1 MQTRPRL
8 LVAALVATLLA
19 VGVALLAPAGPAS
32 AVSLPGMVL
41 SSTTATLPPEL
52 APLATGKRITYV
64 TTDVNGNV
72 IMATG
77 LIMTPKTN
85 KANRVVAWAHGTTG
99 LADQCT
105 PSTNQSVFW
114 SEARVAVAALLG
126 KGFTVAAPDYPGL
139 GTTQAHPYLIGPS
152 EARSIIDAVKA
163 ARYLDGYLSTNY
175 VIDGHSQGG
184 QGSLFANQMAPAY
197 DGNLVLKGSASIA
210 PVSNAATLAPLI
222 PGTPNQGYLVMG
234 LYGLQAVDSTF
245 SANSVLAPTAK
256 TKTSTL
262 NTGCLMEILA
272 AYQNLSASQL
282 LVGGALPDSVVA
294 KLDHWDSPAQT
305 TPTAPILLIQGT
317 ADESVPQFLTD
328 MLADELSH
336 YSQPVT
342 YEVIDGA
349 THDTAASRSA
359 DTVATWL
366 AGRF

>member
-1 MQTRPRL
+1 MKTSPRL
-8 LVAALVATLLA
+8 PVAALVAILLA
-19 VGVALLAPAGPAS
+19 VGAALVAPTGPAS
-32 AVSLPGMVL
+32 AASIPGMVL
-41 SSTTATLPPEL
+41 SSTTATLPSGL
-52 APLATGKRITYV
+52 ATLATGKRITYV
-64 TTDVNGNV
+64 TTDVNGNL
-72 IMATG
+72 ITATG
-77 LIMTPKTN
+77 LIMTPIN
-85 KANRVVAWAHGTTG
+85 NRANRVAAWAHGTTG
-99 LADQCT
+99 LADKCT
-105 PSTNQSVFW
+105 PSTNQDVFW
-114 SEARVAVAALLG
+114 PEARTAIAALLG

-139 GTTQAHPYLIGPS
+139 GTSQSHPYLIGLS
-152 EARSIIDAVKA
+152 EARSIVDSVRA
-163 ARYLDGYLSTNY
+163 ARNLDSYLSTNY

-184 QGSLFANQMAPAY
+184 QGSLFANQIATAY

-256 TKTSTL
+256 TKTSVL
-262 NTGCLMEILA
+262 NTACLMDILS
-272 AYQNLSASQL
+272 AYQNLTASQL
-282 LVGGALPDSVVA
+282 LVGGALPDSVIA

-317 ADESVPQFLTD
+317 ADESVPAFLTE
-328 MLADELSH
+328 MLVEQLQA

-342 YEVIDGA
+342 YQEIDGA
-349 THDTAASRSA
+349 THDSAVVLSA

>member
-8 LVAALVATLLA
+8 LVAALVAALLA
-19 VGVALLAPAGPAS
+19 VGAALVAPAGPAS
-32 AVSLPGMVL
+32 AASIPGMVL
-41 SSTTATLPPEL
+41 TSATATLPPEL
-52 APLATGKRITYV
+52 TPLATGKRITYV
-64 TTDVNGNV
+64 TTDVNGNL
-72 IMATG
+72 ITATG

-85 KANRVVAWAHGTTG
+85 KASRVAAWAHGTTG

-105 PSTNQSVFW
+105 PSTNQNVFW
-114 SEARVAVAALLG
+114 PEARTAIAALLG

-139 GTTQAHPYLIGPS
+139 GTSQSHPYLIGPS

-163 ARYLDGYLSTNY
+163 ARNLDGYLSTSY

-184 QGSLFANQMAPAY
+184 QGSLFANQMATAY

-234 LYGLQAVDSTF
+234 LYGLQTVDSSF
-245 SANSVLAPTAK
+245 SANSALAPTAK
-256 TKTSTL
+256 TKTSVL
-262 NTGCLMEILA
+262 NTGCLNEILA
-272 AYQNLSASQL
+272 AYQNLTASQL
-282 LVGGALPDSVVA
+282 LVGGALPDSVIA

-317 ADESVPQFLTD
+317 ADESVPAFLTE
-328 MLADELSH
+328 MLVDELH
-336 YSQPVT
+336 AYSQPVT
-342 YEVIDGA
+342 YQEIDGA
-349 THDTAASRSA
+349 THDSAVIDSA

>member
-1 MQTRPRL
+1 MKTRARL

-19 VGVALLAPAGPAS
+19 VGAALVAPAGPAS
-32 AVSLPGMVL
+32 AASLPGMVL
-41 SSTTATLPPEL
+41 SSTTATLPTEL
-52 APLATGKRITYV
+52 ASLATGKRITYV
-64 TTDVNGNV
+64 TTDVNGNL
-72 IMATG
+72 ITATG
-77 LIMTPKTN
+77 LIMTPIKN
-85 KANRVVAWAHGTTG
+85 KANRVSAWAHGTTG

-105 PSTNQSVFW
+105 PSTNQDVFW
-114 SEARVAVAALLG
+114 PEARIAIAKLLG

-139 GTTQAHPYLIGPS
+139 GTTQAHPYLIGLS
-152 EARSIIDAVKA
+152 EARSVIDAVKA
-163 ARYLDGYLSTNY
+163 ARNLDGYLSTNY

-184 QGSLFANQMAPAY
+184 QGSLFANQIASAY

-234 LYGLQAVDSTF
+234 LYGLQTVDSSF

-256 TKTSTL
+256 TKSSVL
-262 NTGCLMEILA
+262 STGCLMEILA
-272 AYQNLSASQL
+272 SYQNLTAEQL
-282 LVGGALPDSVVA
+282 LVGGALPDAIVA

-317 ADESVPQFLTD
+317 ADESVPAFLTE
-328 MLADELSH
+328 MLVDQLHA

-342 YEVIDGA
+342 YHEIDGA
-349 THDTAASRSA
+349 THDSAVVDSAA
-359 DTVATWL
+359 TVATWL